1 MCGRD
6 RPRATVSVPRCTVGV
21 MTHTLSIPADLI
33 ASIPAFLGFY
43 PTDSLVMVALDP
55 RHTWERHSR
64 VGPVTRADLFDG
76 DAVADTLGAL
86 ADVGVTAAFAFFVGE
101 DPGEGLSHTG
111 TAVALHREAAD
122 RGIRVPGTW
131 WIPHIISGAPYRI
144 LVDATGDAPCV
155 TGRCGADRWMNGVI
169 PDIATVAAMREL
181 VSDGGMLPELTR
193 REALEF
199 FARST
204 PGPPEDLVRSIA
216 EQAASWGSE
225 VVARRYPADGESAP
239 GDFPDVYL
247 SDLIQE
253 TGRLLDSGGNPTENV
268 ALLSGAAR
276 LVAHSRIRDVVLR
289 RAVGPESAGPLAE
302 LMLAVAR
309 TFRGDIR
316 CNALC
321 VYAVALIARGRTTRV
336 WPALRSACDENPH
349 HRLTGLLLS
358 AYGRGRFDL
367 ILESC
372 R

>member
-1 MCGRD
+1 MCGRG
-6 RPRATVSVPRCTVGV
+6 RPAGTVSVHRCTVGP
-21 MTHTLSIPADLI
+21 MTQTLSMPADLI

-55 RHTWERHSR
+55 RQTLERYSR

-76 DAVADTLGAL
+76 DAVAGTVGAL

-111 TAVALHREAAD
+111 TAAVLHREAAY
-122 RGIRVPGTW
+122 RGIRMLGAWWVPS
-131 WIPHIISGAPYRI
+131 IISGAPYRI
-144 LVDATGDAPCV
+144 LADV
-155 TGRCGADRWMNGVI
+155 TGGTPGVTGSSGTDRWREGVI
-169 PDIATVAAMREL
+169 PDIITAAAMREL
-181 VSDGGMLPELTR
+181 VSDGGTLPELTR
-193 REALEF
+193 REALDF

-204 PGPPEDLVRSIA
+204 SGPPEHLVRCIA
-216 EQAASWGSE
+216 ERAESWGRE
-225 VVARRYPADGESAP
+225 VVEGGHQAGGESSPADFL
-239 GDFPDVYL
+239 DNYL
-247 SDLIQE
+247 SDLIRE
-253 TGRLLDSGGNPTENV
+253 IGRILDSGGNPTENV
-268 ALLSGAAR
+268 SLLSGAAR
-276 LVAHSRIRDVVLR
+276 LMTQRKIRDLVLR
-289 RAVGPESAGPLAE
+289 RAVCPENTVPLAE

-309 TFRGDIR
+309 TFSGDIR

-336 WPALRSACDENPH
+336 WSALRSASDENPH